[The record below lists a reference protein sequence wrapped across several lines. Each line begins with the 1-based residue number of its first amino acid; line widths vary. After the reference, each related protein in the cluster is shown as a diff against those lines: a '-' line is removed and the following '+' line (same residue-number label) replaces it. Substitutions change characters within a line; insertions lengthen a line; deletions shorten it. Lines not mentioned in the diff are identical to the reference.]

1 MADDDDG
8 DNDDVEP
15 SSISFHAAFARRRL
29 HWLKDGVWAC
39 EGRQGWDAATA
50 EPAEASDS
58 LFWLRTFD
66 GRRPPLFKWF
76 VGGLT
81 SAAFNE
87 CDRHVLDGRG
97 ALPALIHTAAA
108 SPAADHNDGDYD
120 NKETVRRCSYASLLR
135 GSTLART
142 LRPRGAV

>member
-58 LFWLRTFD
+58 LFWGDAAPSWYVARNEGTVLV
-66 GRRPPLFKWF
+66 
-76 VGGLT
+76 VG
-81 SAAFNE
+81 N
-87 CDRHVLDGRG
+87 
-97 ALPALIHTAAA
+97 AL
-108 SPAADHNDGDYD
+108 G
-120 NKETVRRCSYASLLR
+120 
-135 GSTLART
+135 
-142 LRPRGAV
+142 